1 MGNVEV
7 HVANEVLE
15 ARALNRPFTLVFF
28 FFFNGVKTSD
38 TCFCISHLYFS
49 SSSS

>member
-15 ARALNRPFTLVFF
+15 ARALNRPFTLVFVF
-28 FFFNGVKTSD
+28 FFME
-38 TCFCISHLYFS
+38 
-49 SSSS
+49 